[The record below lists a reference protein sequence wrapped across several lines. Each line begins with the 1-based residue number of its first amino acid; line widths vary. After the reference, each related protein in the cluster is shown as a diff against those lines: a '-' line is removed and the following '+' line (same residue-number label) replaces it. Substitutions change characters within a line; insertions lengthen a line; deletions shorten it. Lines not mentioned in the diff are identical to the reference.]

1 MARYTG
7 PRVKLMRS
15 VGIQLPGLSRKSIE
29 RKPYPPG
36 MKEGQFRR
44 KKSDYGLHLLEK
56 QKLRFNYG
64 ITERYLR
71 KIVHDAFRSR
81 EHSGHKVLELLE
93 RRLDNFVFR
102 AGLAPTIPAARQ
114 LVRHNHVKV
123 NGKRVNIPSYRV
135 STGQEVTVTEKARNM
150 SIVSTTIDQPSLT
163 RPAWISFDDQAATAK
178 VITVPDRDSFPFQIE
193 ENLVVEFYARSV
205 KG

>member
-1 MARYTG
+1 MSRYTG
-7 PRVKLMRS
+7 PRLKLMRS

-36 MKEGQFRR
+36 LKEGQYRR

-64 ITERYLR
+64 ITEKYLR
-71 KIVHDAFRSR
+71 RVVREAFRSK
-81 EHSGHKVLELLE
+81 EHSGYKLLELLE
-93 RRLDNFVFR
+93 CRLDSALFR

-114 LVRHNHVKV
+114 LIRHNHVLV

-135 STGQEVTVTEKARNM
+135 APGQEFQLTEKAYKLPM
-150 SIVSTTIDQPSLT
+150 VTHVLEQPVLA
-163 RPAWISFDDQAATAK
+163 RPAWLSFDTEK
-178 VITVPDRDSFPFQIE
+178 KSVKMITMPDRDSFPFPIE
-193 ENLVVEFYARSV
+193 VSLIVEFYARSV
-205 KG
+205 K